1 MVKVGRMEGEE
12 DGKNV
17 KQWAVASGE
26 SGREEEGDAVLG
38 FTGSRINQPTG

>member
-1 MVKVGRMEGEE
+1 ME
-12 DGKNV
+12 DGKDV

-26 SGREEEGDAVLG
+26 SGRWKNGREEEGDAVLG